1 MPSVTEMS
9 LWIPGRVRV
18 ARRDGTVCRTR
29 TCDSRFWMARKFYAV
44 SCRVAPANSY
54 MEKPMEWV

>member
-1 MPSVTEMS
+1 MPGVTEMS

-29 TCDSRFWMARKFYAV
+29 TCDSRFWRPVLCQTAI
-44 SCRVAPANSY
+44 CG
-54 MEKPMEWV
+54 

>member
-1 MPSVTEMS
+1 MPSVTEMP

-29 TCDSRFWMARKFYAV
+29 ICDSRFWRPVRYQLRHFP
-44 SCRVAPANSY
+44 R
-54 MEKPMEWV
+54 